1 MKGEK
6 AMNKTIRIASLIILL
21 ISVFVTVDFGL
32 TFLYS
37 LIPESNDGIVGASS
51 LMCLLGGEDGWS
63 RAAYFEWFRNSLL
76 VTLAIA
82 AENAVLSIINMIK
95 NR

>member
-1 MKGEK
+1 M
-6 AMNKTIRIASLIILL
+6 IILL
-21 ISVFVTVDFGL
+21 ISAFVTIDFGL

-37 LIPESNDGIVGASS
+37 LIPEANDGIVGASS

-76 VTLAIA
+76 ITLAIA
-82 AENAVLSIINMIK
+82 AENAVVSIVNIIK
-95 NR
+95 NK

>member
-1 MKGEK
+1 
-6 AMNKTIRIASLIILL
+6 MNGCYKIVRIASLIILL

-37 LIPESNDGIVGASS
+37 LIPEVNDGIVGASS

-76 VTLAIA
+76 ITLAIA